1 MSDFSKKLKAILT
14 GSAKV
19 IGRTAKKVANAT
31 NYKMDEMSDL
41 SQKRGL
47 ITKIGEKAYEL
58 YQQDVELPEELVEL
72 LNELKVL
79 EENLEEKRREHAAEK
94 AAAAAKA
101 AAEKAE
107 RSAQKAAE
115 KAVVY
120 ETPAQEAAA
129 DMQETE
135 VEAPEEDAEV
145 SEDIHE

>member
-129 DMQETE
+129 DMPETE